1 MFFSFVA
8 LQDKTFGLKNK
19 KGGKN
24 QKFIAQVQ
32 QQVKHGGSAAAKKLE
47 ELKRLEKEK
56 KEAELK
62 KQKEMADLFKPVQ
75 PVQKVE
81 KGVDPKS
88 ILCAFFKQGNPT
100 ESFDY
105 PYLRV
110 IV

>member
-1 MFFSFVA
+1 M
-8 LQDKTFGLKNK
+8 KNK

-47 ELKRLEKEK
+47 DEKRLQKEK

-62 KQKEMADLFKPVQ
+62 AQKEMQDLFKPVQ

-81 KGVDPKS
+81 KGADPKS
-88 ILCAFFKQGNPT
+88 ILCAFFKQGNNT
-100 ESFDY
+100 KIFRS
-105 PYLRV
+105 
-110 IV
+110 